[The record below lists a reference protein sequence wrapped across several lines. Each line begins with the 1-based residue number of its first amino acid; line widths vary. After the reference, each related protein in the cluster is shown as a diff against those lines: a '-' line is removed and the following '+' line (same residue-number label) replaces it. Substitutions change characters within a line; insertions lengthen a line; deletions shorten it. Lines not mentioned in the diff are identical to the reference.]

1 MTDGE
6 RLYGRGYGKQA
17 YGVENHSGHSPVRN
31 RYFQFEHVFLFVV
44 SGQKESYPEQDV
56 RPARTF
62 LETSSLDF
70 DLDIDK
76 VELEPV
82 GSRLD
87 GAIVV
92 PDEPKSSSVQ
102 QVRDAGQPTGL
113 REPYL
118 AHDIRDHGRIAD
130 GWRVLVVTV
139 LVHPRRMIGKD
150 RPEELGPSVVLG
162 EATQLE

>member
-1 MTDGE
+1 
-6 RLYGRGYGKQA
+6 
-17 YGVENHSGHSPVRN
+17 
-31 RYFQFEHVFLFVV
+31 VFLCFVP
-44 SGQKESYPEQDV
+44 GQEEPQPEQDI
-56 RPARTF
+56 RPTRTG

-102 QVRDAGQPTGL
+102 QVRDGWSADRSL
-113 REPYL
+113 R
-118 AHDIRDHGRIAD
+118 
-130 GWRVLVVTV
+130 TV
-139 LVHPRRMIGKD
+139 PRARY
-150 RPEELGPSVVLG
+150 P
-162 EATQLE
+162 